1 MRVRRVAAVVAAAA
15 VIPLVAS
22 ALSGCD
28 TKVGT
33 AGVVNGDRISEATV
47 SGYVTPKAQSVQL
60 NNGQTIAPR
69 SFVLQ
74 TLVNTRVAEKVLAA
88 HGMTPS
94 EQEIAAAQQLA
105 LGTTTE
111 AELTQAITAR
121 GYAPSFVPVY
131 LRSVAFS
138 QLLSQVP
145 GITEQNGLQDALSK
159 ANISVDVNPRYGT
172 WVSNELA
179 LNSDLSANLPPYLK
193 ATTGSATPTATP
205 TG

>member
-1 MRVRRVAAVVAAAA
+1 
-15 VIPLVAS
+15 
-22 ALSGCD
+22 
-28 TKVGT
+28 
-33 AGVVNGDRISEATV
+33 
-47 SGYVTPKAQSVQL
+47 
-60 NNGQTIAPR
+60 
-69 SFVLQ
+69 
-74 TLVNTRVAEKVLAA
+74 
-88 HGMTPS
+88 MTPS